1 VDHFRHRQ
9 FGPIQ
14 ETQVI
19 DLRTDTEGGNDDQGI
34 LDRTQEACVQ
44 KIVDDTNRE
53 DRRDCE
59 FDKNTH
65 DQEQHEVVPEL
76 GNDQLHDA
84 SYERRSVLQEIF
96 NRRRV
101 KRLCGQGDIRKAA
114 GMEKVQPITRELIA
128 SLIEKAGTAP
138 RRRVNH
144 NFHRRLEEN
153 PNRFLNVMMKDSYFT
168 PHRHANPPK
177 PESFLV
183 LEGKVLCII
192 FDNAGEIAEAH
203 LMGEGAAYGVDV
215 AAGVW
220 HTIAVLS
227 DTAVCYEVKP
237 GPYVASNDKDFAPWA
252 PKEGDPGAPAYAA
265 ALLEKALAKLR

>member
-1 VDHFRHRQ
+1 V
-9 FGPIQ
+9 
-14 ETQVI
+14 
-19 DLRTDTEGGNDDQGI
+19 
-34 LDRTQEACVQ
+34 
-44 KIVDDTNRE
+44 
-53 DRRDCE
+53 
-59 FDKNTH
+59 
-65 DQEQHEVVPEL
+65 
-76 GNDQLHDA
+76 
-84 SYERRSVLQEIF
+84 
-96 NRRRV
+96 
-101 KRLCGQGDIRKAA
+101 
-114 GMEKVQPITRELIA
+114 EKVQQITRELIA
-128 SLIEKAGTAP
+128 ELIEKAQTAP

-144 NFHRRLEEN
+144 NFHRKLEEN

-192 FDNAGEIAEAH
+192 FDNHGGIAEAH

-237 GPYVASNDKDFAPWA
+237 GPYVAANDKDFAPWA
-252 PKEGDPGAPAYAA
+252 PKEGDPHAAEYAA
-265 ALLEKALAKLR
+265 ALLEKALAKLG